1 MRIPTPLT
9 RPLLALF
16 VAGLALLT
24 LSACGGGGSS
34 DGITRIQGSSETI
47 TKPMLDHW
55 MRVDVSKDFRANIG
69 TKGPQGLAS
78 EPANPSECVTAA
90 KKFVPRSLTGK
101 LSLTDAQI
109 TAKCQELHEAIRNQA
124 MAFLLS
130 SQWTKLEAKELHL
143 RLSQA
148 ELQEQFARYLREVY
162 KTQDKFQ
169 EYMQERHLVLAD
181 VLYML
186 KRNIYETKLEP
197 YFKAEVTKA
206 GGGQTNYIKL
216 ATTRFNALI
225 AKTSCKAGYVMESCK
240 GYHPPTKSLPAP
252 NIILEALAQG
262 NSKV

>member
-1 MRIPTPLT
+1 MHIPTRLT
-9 RPLLALF
+9 RPLLAFL
-16 VAGLALLT
+16 ATGLAILA
-24 LSACGGGGSS
+24 LSACGGSGNS
-34 DGITRIQGSSETI
+34 DGITHIQGSSETI

-78 EPANPSECVTAA
+78 EPANPAECVAAA
-90 KKFVPRSLTGK
+90 KKFVPRGLTGK

-109 TAKCQELHEAIRNQA
+109 RAKCQELHQAIRNQA

-130 SQWTKLEAKELHL
+130 AQWTKLEAKELHL
-143 RLSQA
+143 PLSQA
-148 ELQEQFARYLREVY
+148 ELDKEFARYLREVY
-162 KTQDKFQ
+162 KTEDKFQ
-169 EYMQERHLVLAD
+169 EYMQERHLVLSD

-197 YFKAEVTKA
+197 YFKAEVNKA
-206 GGGQTNYIKL
+206 GGGQANYIKL

-225 AKTSCKAGYVMESCK
+225 AKTRCKAGYVMESCK

-262 NSKV
+262 NSRV